1 VSSSVW
7 ALVGENQVL
16 GLCQLDSW
24 AQSLHQLAEVLR
36 VVVVLRVVEE
46 RAVFVVEVFFML
58 VIYEWGM
65 SKLRLVDTTPSA
77 KTS

>member
-1 VSSSVW
+1 
-7 ALVGENQVL
+7 
-16 GLCQLDSW
+16 
-24 AQSLHQLAEVLR
+24 
-36 VVVVLRVVEE
+36 LRVVEE

-58 VIYEWGM
+58 VIYERGM

>member
-1 VSSSVW
+1 
-7 ALVGENQVL
+7 
-16 GLCQLDSW
+16 
-24 AQSLHQLAEVLR
+24 
-36 VVVVLRVVEE
+36 LRVVEE